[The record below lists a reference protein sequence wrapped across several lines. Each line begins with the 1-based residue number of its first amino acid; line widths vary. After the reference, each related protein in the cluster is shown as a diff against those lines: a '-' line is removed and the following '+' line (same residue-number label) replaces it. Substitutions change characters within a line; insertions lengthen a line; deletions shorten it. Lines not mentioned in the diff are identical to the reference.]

1 MKYAKKG
8 SLYYL
13 GTLNDKFEFLLT
25 LMEISLLI
33 MLLQF
38 KKLSVLCPK
47 IVFVVT

>member
-25 LMEISLLI
+25 LMEIGNTI
-33 MLLQF
+33 ADN
-38 KKLSVLCPK
+38 VAA
-47 IVFVVT
+47 I